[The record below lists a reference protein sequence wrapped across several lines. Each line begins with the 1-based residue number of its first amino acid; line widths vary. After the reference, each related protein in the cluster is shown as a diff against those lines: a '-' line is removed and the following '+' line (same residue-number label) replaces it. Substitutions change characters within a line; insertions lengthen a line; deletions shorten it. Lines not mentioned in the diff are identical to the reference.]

1 MSQMYGKDK
10 DGEQDLGLSDI
21 FSPQTLTQTVTEQV
35 DPGFISFL
43 SKLPPKSPETG
54 TLRIFCRTS
63 GGDSFY
69 AAYGADAL
77 FVAQN
82 VFHTNSVIKYLGS
95 GGRAAGLPSVSLKTS
110 VAHVLLREALTTKQL
125 RVEIWVP
132 EAGQGKKAA
141 KFRLDKEV

>member
-1 MSQMYGKDK
+1 MAQMYGKDK
-10 DGEQDLGLSDI
+10 DGEQDSGSFVFFFIHSLKT
-21 FSPQTLTQTVTEQV
+21 FAEQV

-54 TLRIFCRTS
+54 TLRIFSRTS

-82 VFHTNSVIKYLGS
+82 VFHTNSVIKYLGL
-95 GGRAAGLPSVSLKTS
+95 GGRSAGLPSVSLKTS
-110 VAHVLLREALTTKQL
+110 VAHILLREALTSKQL

-132 EAGQGKKAA
+132 EAGQGKKSV

>member
-1 MSQMYGKDK
+1 MWSKIQV
-10 DGEQDLGLSDI
+10 GLLS
-21 FSPQTLTQTVTEQV
+21 SSSRHSLKTLAEQV

-54 TLRIFCRTS
+54 TLRIFSRTS

-95 GGRAAGLPSVSLKTS
+95 GGRLAGLPSVSLKTS
-110 VAHVLLREALTTKQL
+110 VAHMLLREALTSKQL

-132 EAGQGKKAA
+132 EAGQGKKSV